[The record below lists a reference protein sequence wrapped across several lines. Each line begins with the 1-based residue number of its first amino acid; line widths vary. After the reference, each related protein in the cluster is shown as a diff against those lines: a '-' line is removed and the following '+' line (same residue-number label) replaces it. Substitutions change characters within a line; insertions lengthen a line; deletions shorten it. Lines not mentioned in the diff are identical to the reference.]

1 MRQRRS
7 CHRAGSE
14 TRAWRGVAA
23 RRSVA
28 CLAALSLAL
37 AAGAADLP
45 HPLVFIYGA
54 QDPEV
59 IPLVADLGV
68 NAVYVSPATLD
79 SIEMARLEESIE
91 RAREHGLP
99 VVIGIPTVSR
109 EFALMPAP
117 GRERYRAWV
126 TDVITRVVE
135 RFRDNEQVVAW
146 AAGDFLEDAID
157 YNEADFRAYLREQYG
172 QVASLN
178 AWWGTGLR
186 DWGEASRALA
196 RELDDGLPFHVGRA
210 SVDVADFMRWAFHA
224 VMQHWA
230 QEIKAL
236 DPARPLMTGRI
247 SLYRDLAAVPAEY
260 DVVCPFISPLVGDP
274 DQLTHNVHAV
284 DMARRGGRFEV
295 VPCLETPVTEEQH
308 RTRALAR
315 WTALAAVHGA
325 RGIGLADWRRI
336 EEAPAQRVTLQA
348 LEETLAGMDPEEAF
362 SCRPAPTVAFL
373 HQPYAAGFRRGEQGV
388 YGYLGDFSHG
398 QPNNPFWAFRLG
410 MRYGLADYLTL
421 DDLPLTDLDRYGVV
435 FAPLAL
441 RLPVPAQAQ
450 LVNFVQGGGALVCDV
465 GTGMVETGS
474 WMALPPAMARLLG
487 VRRLVEGRE
496 MVGDLRIGWAPPWL
510 PNLPRGARTLGSH
523 RTSRQAPDRVTAAER
538 RGYHVAGFVC
548 HAEPAEGAGLIA
560 VSSTAYVD
568 RRQVFAGLV
577 GNRTGLGATVFATHR
592 LWANWTT
599 ADPAY
604 EAFHHDLCAR
614 RPAVELLD
622 APFWTTGI
630 CATATEEGVSVANA
644 RPGAETAEVISY
656 EAGHALHT
664 DATGTYSA
672 LARRP
677 DGLRSGA
684 ARLTVDLPPLSVV
697 HTRRL
702 PVLIQP
708 LTGTCVAR
716 LVELAPERLVMELAG
731 GGAEVRVTIADGPYR
746 VPPGSVHRIT
756 ITGERQKVIE
766 GEVTAGPDG
775 QLRFSEAI
783 GEAVVRVERQADGR
797 PQAG

>member
-14 TRAWRGVAA
+14 ARAWRAPA
-23 RRSVA
+23 TCRSVA
-28 CLAALSLAL
+28 CLVALSLAL
-37 AAGAADLP
+37 AAGAAELP

-54 QDPEV
+54 QDPDD
-59 IPLVADLGV
+59 IALVADLGV
-68 NAVYVSPATLD
+68 NAVYLSPESLD
-79 SIEMARLEESIE
+79 AIEMARLDEGIE
-91 RAREHGLP
+91 TAREHDLA
-99 VVIGIPTVSR
+99 VIIGIPTVSH

-117 GRERYRAWV
+117 GRERYRRWAEE
-126 TDVITRVVE
+126 VITRVVE
-135 RFRDNEQVVAW
+135 RFRGNEQVVAW
-146 AAGDFLEDAID
+146 ATGDFLEDAID
-157 YNEADFRAYLREQYG
+157 FNEADFRAYLREHYG
-172 QVASLN
+172 QVHHLN
-178 AWWGTGLR
+178 AWWDTRLR

-230 QEIKAL
+230 QQVRVL

-260 DVVCPFISPLVGDP
+260 DIVCPFMPPDVVDP
-274 DQLTHNVHAV
+274 DELTHNVHAV

-295 VPCLETPVTEEQH
+295 IPCLEVPGTEQEH
-308 RTRALAR
+308 RTHNLAR

-325 RGIGLADWRRI
+325 RGVGLADWRRI
-336 EEAPAQRVTLQA
+336 EEAPAQRVTLEA
-348 LEETLAGMDPEEAF
+348 LQETLAGMDFAEAF
-362 SCRPAPTVAFL
+362 SCRPQPTIAFL
-373 HQPYAAGFRRGEQGV
+373 HQPYAAAFRRAERGV

-410 MRYGLADYLTL
+410 VRYGLADYLTL

-435 FAPLAL
+435 FAPLPL
-441 RLPVPAQAQ
+441 RLPPPVQAQ
-450 LVNFVQGGGALVCDV
+450 LASFVQGGGALVCDV

-474 WMALPPAMARLLG
+474 WMALPPEMARLLG
-487 VRRLVEGRE
+487 VRRLVEGRQ

-510 PNLPRGARTLGSH
+510 PNLPHGARTLGTH
-523 RTSRQAPDRVTAAER
+523 RPSRQEQDRVTATER

-548 HAEPAEGAGLIA
+548 HAHPAEGAGVIA

-568 RRQVFAGLV
+568 RRQVFAGLI
-577 GNRTGLGATVFATHR
+577 GNRTGLGVTAFATHR

-599 ADPAY
+599 SDPAY

-614 RPAVELLD
+614 RAALEMLD
-622 APFWTTGI
+622 VPFWTAAV
-630 CATATEEGVSVANA
+630 CATATDEGVSAANA
-644 RPGAETAEVISY
+644 RPAPATAEVISY
-656 EAGHALHT
+656 DAGHALHNHAVCT
-664 DATGTYSA
+664 FSA

-684 ARLTVDLPPLSVV
+684 ARLTMDVPPLSVV
-697 HTRRL
+697 HSRRL

-708 LTGTCVAR
+708 LTDTCVAR
-716 LVELAPERLVMELAG
+716 LVELTPERLVLELASEG
-731 GGAEVRVTIADGPYR
+731 VEIRVTVADGPYH
-746 VPPGSVHRIT
+746 VPPGSVHTVTI
-756 ITGERQKVIE
+756 ITGERERVIE
-766 GEVTAGPDG
+766 GDVTASPDG
-775 QLRFSEAI
+775 RLRFSEVI
-783 GEAVVRVERQADGR
+783 GEAVVTVTRR
-797 PQAG
+797 